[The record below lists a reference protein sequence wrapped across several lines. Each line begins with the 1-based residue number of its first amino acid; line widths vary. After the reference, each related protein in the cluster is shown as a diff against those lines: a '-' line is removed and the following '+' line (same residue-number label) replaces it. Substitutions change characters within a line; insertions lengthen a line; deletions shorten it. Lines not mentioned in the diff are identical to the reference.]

1 MTETKTA
8 LITGITG
15 QDGSYLTQLLL
26 AKGYSI
32 IGSTRRQPL
41 QPFVSDRWSAGY
53 PGRFQWVGSD
63 PARLEHT
70 LARFQPDECYNFAA
84 YTSGAGRYDDPVAV
98 GDLNGLAVV
107 RLLEAIRKSSPS
119 TRFLQASS
127 SEVFGSSRTSPQDE
141 TTPRNPTSPYGAAK
155 AYADSIVSI
164 YRERYGLFACSAIL
178 YNHESPLRDVGFVSR
193 KVTRGAA
200 AISLGLEQHLLL
212 GNLEA
217 RRDWGYAG
225 DYVRAM
231 WQMLQAQTASDFV
244 IATGTNNSVRQMC
257 DYAFSRVGLD
267 YRTHVRED
275 PSAFRPHE
283 AVPLLGNAGKATRE
297 LGWAPQVAFKEL
309 IEMMVDHDVAQ
320 LRGSNDQPGTAD
332 E

>member
-1 MTETKTA
+1 M
-8 LITGITG
+8 
-15 QDGSYLTQLLL
+15 
-26 AKGYSI
+26 
-32 IGSTRRQPL
+32 
-41 QPFVSDRWSAGY
+41 
-53 PGRFQWVGSD
+53 
-63 PARLEHT
+63 RLEHA
-70 LARFQPDECYNFAA
+70 LAQFQPDECYNFAA
-84 YTSGAGRYDDPVAV
+84 YTSGAGMYDDPVAV

-107 RLLEAIRKSSPS
+107 RILEAIRKASPS

-127 SEVFGSSRTSPQDE
+127 SEVFGSSQTSPQDE
-141 TTPRNPTSPYGAAK
+141 NTPRNPTSPYGAAK

-200 AISLGLEQHLLL
+200 AISLGLTQHLLL

-244 IATGTNNSVRQMC
+244 IATGTSNSVRQMC
-257 DYAFSRVGLD
+257 EYAFSRVGLD

-283 AVPLLGNAGKATRE
+283 PVPLLGNAGKGHARTG
-297 LGWAPQVAFKEL
+297 L
-309 IEMMVDHDVAQ
+309 
-320 LRGSNDQPGTAD
+320 GTAGCLQGAD
-332 E
+332 